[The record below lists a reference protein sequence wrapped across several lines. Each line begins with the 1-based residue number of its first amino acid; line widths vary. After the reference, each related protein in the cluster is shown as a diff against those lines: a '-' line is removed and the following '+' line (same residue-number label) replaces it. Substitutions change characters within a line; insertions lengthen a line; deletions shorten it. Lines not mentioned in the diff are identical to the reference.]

1 MLQALTPTLGPGDV
15 VIMDNLGAH
24 KVAGGAETFAAGDRL
39 AIISENPADATLANI
54 SITFKGT
61 RT

>member
-1 MLQALTPTLGPGDV
+1 VWQV
-15 VIMDNLGAH
+15 VAT
-24 KVAGGAETFAAGDRL
+24 AAGAETFAAGDRL
-39 AIISENPADATLANI
+39 AIINENPADATLADI

>member
-1 MLQALTPTLGPGDV
+1 MITFET
-15 VIMDNLGAH
+15 GA
-24 KVAGGAETFAAGDRL
+24 ATGIFATAGGGAETFAAGDRL
-39 AIISENPADATLANI
+39 SIINDNPADATLADI

>member
-1 MLQALTPTLGPGDV
+1 MTRDSPPPA
-15 VIMDNLGAH
+15 
-24 KVAGGAETFAAGDRL
+24 FAAGDRL
-39 AIISENPADATLANI
+39 TVIAPGTQDASFADI